1 MKKYLSYL
9 MVLFAAVLVAACGS
23 NKGNGLKPIRFARVT
38 HLCNAPMHIAVEKGF
53 FEAEGLKPEEVQIDS
68 GHVQEGIGSGQLD
81 IGMGLASKFLQ
92 PIENGLPVR
101 FVAGMHTGCI
111 KVMTKKGNGIVS
123 IKDLK
128 GKKVGV
134 PGLADATTFILKRAL
149 MNAGVSVDEKNPEV
163 EFVVFSRNDLP
174 QALKN
179 GSVDVI
185 ALVDPVATI
194 TQEEYDL
201 NVLLDNGKTAPYD
214 KEYCC
219 VIFLAEKLA
228 QENPEV
234 AAAATRA
241 LLRAAAWIQAHPEE
255 TARIQLEKKY
265 VSGDLAFNTRVLK
278 GYNYKPSVKGA
289 YDALYQNAKE
299 FAKLGLIKK
308 DTDAKAFADKY
319 FLFQKGVPDSYTA
332 ADVANIK

>member
-9 MVLFAAVLVAACGS
+9 VLLFAALLAACGS
-23 NKGNGLKPIRFARVT
+23 NKGNGLKPIKFARVT
-38 HLCNAPMHIAVEKGF
+38 HLCNASMHIAVEKGF

-68 GHVQEGIGSGQLD
+68 GHVQEAVGSGQLD

-111 KVMTKKGNGIVS
+111 KVMTKKGNGIASV
-123 IKDLK
+123 KDLK
-128 GKKVGV
+128 GKKIGV
-134 PGLADATTFILKRAL
+134 PGLADATTYLLKRAL
-149 MNAGVSVDEKNPEV
+149 LAQGISVDEKNPEV

-174 QALKN
+174 QALQN

-185 ALVDPVATI
+185 ALVDPVATV
-194 TQEEYDL
+194 TQEQYDL
-201 NVLLDNGKTAPYD
+201 NTILDNGKTAPYSD
-214 KEYCC
+214 EYCC
-219 VIFLAEKLA
+219 VIFIAEKLA

-241 LLRAAAWIQAHPEE
+241 LLKAAAWVQAHPEE
-255 TARIQLEKKY
+255 TVKIQVEKKY
-265 VSGDLAFNTRVLK
+265 ITGDPAFNARVLK
-278 GYNYKPSVKGA
+278 SYNYQPSVKGG
-289 YDALYQNAKE
+289 YKALLDNAKA
-299 FAKLGLIKK
+299 FAKIGLIKK

-332 ADVANIK
+332 ADVANVK